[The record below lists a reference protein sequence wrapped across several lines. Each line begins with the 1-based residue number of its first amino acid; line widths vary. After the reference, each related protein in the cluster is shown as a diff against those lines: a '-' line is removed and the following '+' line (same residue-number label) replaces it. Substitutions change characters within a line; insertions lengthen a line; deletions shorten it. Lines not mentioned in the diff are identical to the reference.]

1 MTDSKYFTT
10 TKKGEIFE
18 LKSELN
24 SDKKEKKKEAVKKV
38 IASMTVGKDVSAL
51 FPDVVN
57 CMQTDNLELKKL
69 VYLYLMNYAKS
80 QPDMAIMAVNTFVK
94 DCEDPNPLIRALA
107 VRTMGCIRVDKITE
121 YLCEPLRKCLK
132 DEDPYVRKTAAIC
145 VAKLHDINASMVEDQ
160 GFLDQLKELLSDS
173 NPMVVANAVA
183 SLTEINEA
191 SSSGQPLMEL
201 NAATMNKLLTALN
214 ECTEWGQ
221 VFILDALS
229 QYSPKDEREA
239 QSICERITPRL
250 AHANAAVVL
259 SAVKCLMKF
268 MELMVSDSEF
278 VKNLTKKLAPP
289 LVTLLSSEP
298 EVQYVALRNINLIV
312 QKRPDLLK
320 HEMKVFF
327 VKYNDPIYVKLE
339 KLDIMIRLASE
350 ANIVQVL
357 SELKEYATEVDVDF
371 VRKAVRAI
379 GRCAIKVETS
389 AERCVSTLLD
399 LIQTKVNYVVQEAIV
414 VIKDI
419 FRKYP
424 NKYESIISTLCENLD
439 TLDEPEARAS
449 MIWIIGEYAERI
461 DNADE
466 LLESFLE
473 GFHDENTQV
482 QLQLLT
488 AIVKLFL
495 KRPTDTQ
502 ELVQQVLSLATQ
514 DSDNPDLRDRGFIYW
529 RLLSTDPGAAKEVVL
544 AEKPLIAEETDL
556 IEPTLLDEL
565 ICHIASLAS
574 VYHKPPSAFVEGR
587 TGLRRA
593 LPKSSGGSDNDSAGD
608 QPQQQQPQQT
618 VIPNQ
623 DSLIPDLLN
632 MDINAPPVVPAVQSA
647 FSGGT
652 LDLLGGGLDS
662 LLGGAAAEVGSAPAP
677 PVAATSTAGD
687 TGLLGDIFGIASSS
701 APVYSAPKQIWLP
714 ANRGKGMEIAGTF
727 SRRNGIIS
735 MDLTL
740 HNKAMQP
747 ITGFAIQLNKNSF
760 GITPAAPLNVPAP
773 LAPNQSIDVS
783 LTLSTSGPVQ
793 RMDPLTNLQVA
804 IKNSVDVFYFATVMP
819 MHVFFCEDGAMDKR
833 VFLSTWKDI
842 PSQNEV
848 QFNIENINMNADGI
862 SNKLQ
867 SSNIFTIA
875 KRNVEGQDM
884 LYQSI
889 KLTNGIWVLTELK
902 VQPGNTTIVHDSV
915 NLTASFKCKQK
926 ASAFDDLSLKSRAT
940 DVAQGIF
947 EAFDGILHF

>member
-1 MTDSKYFTT
+1 MSDSKYFTT

-24 SDKKEKKKEAVKKV
+24 NDKKEKKKEAVKKV

-94 DCEDPNPLIRALA
+94 ELATSPMTKDCEDPNPLIRALA

-121 YLCEPLRKCLK
+121 YLCEPLRKCLR
-132 DEDPYVRKTAAIC
+132 DEDPYVRKTAAVC
-145 VAKLHDINASMVEDQ
+145 VAKLYDINAGLVEDQ
-160 GFLDQLKELLSDS
+160 GFLDQLKDLLSDS

-183 SLTEINEA
+183 ALSEINE
-191 SSSGQPLMEL
+191 SSPSGQPLVEM
-201 NAATMNKLLTALN
+201 NAQTINKLLTALN

-221 VFILDALS
+221 VFILDSLAN
-229 QYSPKDEREA
+229 YSPKDDREA

-259 SAVKCLMKF
+259 SAVKVLMKL
-268 MELMVSDSEF
+268 MEMLQSESDF
-278 VKNLTKKLAPP
+278 VGTLTKKLAPP

-312 QKRPDLLK
+312 QKRPDILK

-339 KLDIMIRLASE
+339 KLDIMIRLASQ
-350 ANIVQVL
+350 ANIAQVL

-379 GRCAIKVETS
+379 GRCAIKVEPS

-529 RLLSTDPGAAKEVVL
+529 RLLSTDPAAAKEVVL
-544 AEKPLIAEETDL
+544 AEKPLISEETDL
-556 IEPTLLDEL
+556 LEPTLLDEL
-565 ICHIASLAS
+565 ICHISSLAS
-574 VYHKPPSAFVEGR
+574 VYHKPPTAFVEGR
-587 TGLRRA
+587 
-593 LPKSSGGSDNDSAGD
+593 SAGARKSLPARTNSNED
-608 QPQQQQPQQT
+608 AQRTSAPQAQ
-618 VIPNQ
+618 VIPAQ
-623 DSLIPDLLN
+623 DSLIGDLLS
-632 MDINAPPVVPAVQSA
+632 MDIGGPTPAAATPAAPT
-647 FSGGT
+647 GMG

-662 LLGGAAAEVGSAPAP
+662 ILGGGDTAP
-677 PVAATSTAGD
+677 PAVSQTT
-687 TGLLGDIFGIASSS
+687 TGLLGDIFGFNQGS
-701 APVYSAPKQIWLP
+701 APYVPPKVNWLP
-714 ANRGKGMEIAGTF
+714 AEKGKGFDIWGTF
-727 SRRNGIIS
+727 NRKNGQIV
-735 MDLTL
+735 MDMTFT
-740 HNKAMQP
+740 NKAMQSMG
-747 ITGFAIQLNKNSF
+747 GFAIQLNKNSF
-760 GITPAAPLNVPAP
+760 GLTPAAPLNVPGP
-773 LAPNQSIDVS
+773 LGPGASIEVS
-783 LTLSTSGPVQ
+783 VVLSTAGAVQ
-793 RMDPLTNLQVA
+793 RMDPLNNLQVA
-804 IKNSVDVFYFATVMP
+804 IKNNIDVFYFACVVP
-819 MHVFFCEDGAMDKR
+819 MHVYFAEDGQLDKR

-842 PSQNEV
+842 PAQNEV
-848 QFNIENINMNADGI
+848 QYTLNGIMLTADQVVQKMQQ
-862 SNKLQ
+862 N
-867 SSNIFTIA
+867 NVFTIA

-884 LYQSI
+884 LYQSL
-889 KLTNGIWVLTELK
+889 KLTNNVWVLNELK
-902 VQPGNTTIVHDSV
+902 IQPGNPDVT
-915 NLTASFKCKQK
+915 
-926 ASAFDDLSLKSRAT
+926 LSLKSRT
-940 DVAQGIF
+940 VDVAAGVF
-947 EAFDGILHF
+947 AAYNAILHS

>member
-24 SDKKEKKKEAVKKV
+24 SDKKEKKREAVKKV

-94 DCEDPNPLIRALA
+94 DCEDANPLIRALA

-132 DEDPYVRKTAAIC
+132 DEDPYVRKTAAVC
-145 VAKLHDINASMVEDQ
+145 VAKLYDINAQLVEDQ
-160 GFLDQLKELLSDS
+160 GFLDQLKDLLSDS

-183 SLTEINEA
+183 ALSEMNEA
-191 SSSGQPLMEL
+191 SVSGSPLIEM
-201 NAATMNKLLTALN
+201 NAQTINKLLTALN

-221 VFILDALS
+221 VFILDSLAN
-229 QYSPKDEREA
+229 YSPKDEREA

-259 SAVKCLMKF
+259 SAVKVLMKF
-268 MELMVSDSEF
+268 MEMLPADSDFVST
-278 VKNLTKKLAPP
+278 LTKKLAPP

-312 QKRPDLLK
+312 QKRPDILK

-339 KLDIMIRLASE
+339 KLDIMIRLASQ
-350 ANIVQVL
+350 ANIAQVL

-379 GRCAIKVETS
+379 GRCAIKVEQS

-399 LIQTKVNYVVQEAIV
+399 LIHTKVNYVVQEAIV

-529 RLLSTDPGAAKEVVL
+529 RLLSTDPAAAKEVVL
-544 AEKPLIAEETDL
+544 AEKPLISEETDL
-556 IEPTLLDEL
+556 LEPTLLDEL
-565 ICHIASLAS
+565 ICHISSLAS
-574 VYHKPPSAFVEGR
+574 VYHKPPTAFVEGR
-587 TGLRRA
+587 AGLRKS
-593 LPKSSGGSDNDSAGD
+593 LPARTGSQEGMHDVGNTAGAGSAMTGGS
-608 QPQQQQPQQT
+608 QPQ
-618 VIPNQ
+618 VIPSQ
-623 DSLIPDLLN
+623 DSLIGDLLS
-632 MDINAPPVVPAVQSA
+632 MDIGAPTISSVPPATNQVSQQPV
-647 FSGGT
+647 
-652 LDLLGGGLDS
+652 DLLGLDS
-662 LLGGAAAEVGSAPAP
+662 LLGGVGDTALTNTNVSQ
-677 PVAATSTAGD
+677 ST
-687 TGLLGDIFGIASSS
+687 TGLLGDIFGLGTPQLTMYSSPKTLWLS
-701 APVYSAPKQIWLP
+701 AERA
-714 ANRGKGMEIAGTF
+714 KGCEICGTF
-727 SRRNGIIS
+727 SRKSGQIC
-735 MDLTL
+735 MDMTIT
-740 HNKAMQP
+740 NKAMQP
-747 ITGFAIQLNKNSF
+747 MTGFAIQLNKNSF
-760 GITPAAPLNVPAP
+760 GITPARALQVLNPLPPGMSHETSLPLNTTGA
-773 LAPNQSIDVS
+773 I
-783 LTLSTSGPVQ
+783 Q
-793 RMDPLTNLQVA
+793 RMEPLTNLQVA
-804 IKNSVDVFYFATVMP
+804 VKNNIDVFYFACIIP
-819 MHVFFCEDGAMDKR
+819 MNVFFTEDGQMDKR
-833 VFLSTWKDI
+833 VFLATWKDI
-842 PSQNEV
+842 PAQNEV
-848 QFNIENINMNADGI
+848 QYTLTNVQGNADMVVQKMQQ
-862 SNKLQ
+862 N
-867 SSNIFTIA
+867 NIFTIA

-884 LYQSI
+884 LYQSV
-889 KLTNGIWVLTELK
+889 KLTNGIWVLIELK
-902 VQPGNTTIVHDSV
+902 IQPGNPNIT
-915 NLTASFKCKQK
+915 
-926 ASAFDDLSLKSRAT
+926 LSLKSRAL
-940 DVAQGIF
+940 DIAAGIF
-947 EAFDGILHF
+947 QAYDAILR